1 MLLFCLLLINAL
13 LISTALNP
21 MLSNRAVRS
30 TRSLL
35 QCCAVQRSRQ
45 QSWSHPVAAHRFT
58 ASALFSSFPSP
69 PDSGAAPDPTKSET
83 SAVVGS
89 LKKVTKKSTK
99 LKAAVPI
106 DSSDDAA
113 DGVEKA
119 VKKVSKAKVKVKL
132 PKISEMSEDAA
143 RYQY

>member
-35 QCCAVQRSRQ
+35 QCCAAQRSRQ
-45 QSWSHPVAAHRFT
+45 QLWSHPVVAHRYT
-58 ASALFSSFPSP
+58 ASALSSSFPTT
-69 PDSGAAPDPTKSET
+69 PDTGATPDLTKSET
-83 SAVVGS
+83 SAVASS
-89 LKKVTKKSTK
+89 LKKVSKKRTRV
-99 LKAAVPI
+99 KAAVPI

-113 DGVEKA
+113 AGVEKA
-119 VKKVSKAKVKVKL
+119 VKTVKVKL

-143 RYQY
+143 R

>member
-35 QCCAVQRSRQ
+35 QCCAAQRSRQ
-45 QSWSHPVAAHRFT
+45 QLCSHPVVAHRYT
-58 ASALFSSFPSP
+58 ASALFSSFPTT
-69 PDSGAAPDPTKSET
+69 PDTSAIPDLTKSET
-83 SAVVGS
+83 SAVASS
-89 LKKVTKKSTK
+89 LKTVSKRSTRV
-99 LKAAVPI
+99 KAAVPI

-113 DGVEKA
+113 DDVEKA
-119 VKKVSKAKVKVKL
+119 VKKVSKAKVKL

-143 RYQY
+143 R